1 PTRRSSDLVNGVDVS
16 GETGSTFTSTTLADG
31 DVVSVVMTSNDLC
44 ADPITANASASAV
57 VVSTSVTPSVAITGG
72 PAGSICSGSS
82 VTYTANPTNGGTTPT
97 YQWQVNGADVPGET
111 GSTFTSTTLADG
123 DVVSVV
129 MTSNDPCADPITA
142 NASAAPVTMS
152 DTENPTFISC
162 PNNIVVD
169 AVGAC
174 SADVNWIAP
183 TATDNCQVAS
193 VSSSHQPGATFPVGT
208 TTVVYTAVDG
218 AG

>member
-1 PTRRSSDLVNGVDVS
+1 
-16 GETGSTFTSTTLADG
+16 
-31 DVVSVVMTSNDLC
+31 
-44 ADPITANASASAV
+44 SAV

-129 MTSNDPCADPITA
+129 MTSNDLCADPITA
-142 NASAAPVTMS
+142 NASLHDALPISSVTPS
-152 DTENPTFISC
+152 VAITGGPAGSICSGSSVTYTANPT
-162 PNNIVVD
+162 N
-169 AVGAC
+169 G
-174 SADVNWIAP
+174 
-183 TATDNCQVAS
+183 
-193 VSSSHQPGATFPVGT
+193 GT
-208 TTVVYTAVDG
+208 TPTYQWQVNGVDV
-218 AG
+218 